1 MFLFLKKSQQIKKGL
16 QCNAIDLL
24 QHFFFKYNLYKKN
37 DLGKK
42 KLKNFSVVHQ
52 NKNIVKYKW

>member
-1 MFLFLKKSQQIKKGL
+1 MFLLKKKSQQIKKGV

-24 QHFFFKYNLYKKN
+24 QHFFSNTISIKKN

-42 KLKNFSVVHQ
+42 KLKNLSVVHQ
-52 NKNIVKYKW
+52 NKNIVKYK